1 LLLTCNLITRVK
13 PRHFNFGYWPFF
25 LPLFFI
31 LAATI
36 LFPLVVLVRESLQS
50 NGGFSFA
57 TYRRFF
63 DFTQGANLQALLGSV
78 KISLLSVIFSALFGI
93 PLAIVFARFDFP
105 GRKIFGVLVTLP
117 VLLPPLVGVLAFYFL
132 LGETGILPRLL
143 QWLFNLKNAPLVM
156 RGVTAILIVH
166 VYSFYVYFY
175 LFVRNALL
183 AADPALEEAGRN
195 LGASRSLVWR
205 RVIFPQL
212 LPAILGA
219 SLLVFMTSMAS
230 FTAPYIFGGN
240 WRFLTVEIY
249 NSKLNGDMPMAI
261 TQAVIV
267 AAVSLLFLLLMR
279 FQSGQAITGFGRG
292 TKGVAKAGNL
302 RQLPALQKFSL
313 ALLGLIVMVSL
324 ILPQLTLVMI
334 AFVKNGSWTSQIL
347 PDTFT
352 LENFT
357 TLWRQRQF
365 LQPFWN
371 SFWMATLATFAGAI
385 VSFIAAWLQTK
396 LTAPNRT
403 RVLPGVIDAVVM
415 LPYAIPGTVIAI
427 ALIATFNE
435 PHWFTANNILVGTAA
450 ILPLAYFIRHLPIQ
464 FRATAAA
471 FAQFDPGLD
480 EAARNLGASWWRR
493 MSRVTIPL
501 ILPGIVTGAMVAL
514 VNALG
519 EFVASIL
526 LYTYSTEPL
535 SVRIFSELRIF
546 NLGSV
551 AAYSVIL
558 TAIIG
563 LVMWLNQKWVGDRST
578 TI

>member
-1 LLLTCNLITRVK
+1 MTMKSRRLS
-13 PRHFNFGYWPFF
+13 FDYWPFS

-31 LAATI
+31 LAVTI
-36 LFPLVVLVRESLQS
+36 LFPLLALVRDSLQA
-50 NGGFSFA
+50 NGEFSLA

-63 DFTQGANLQALLGSV
+63 DFTQAANLQALLGSV
-78 KISLLSVIFSALFGI
+78 NISLLTVFFSALFGI
-93 PLAIVFARFDFP
+93 PLAILFARFDFP
-105 GRKIFGVLVTLP
+105 GRKLFGVLVTMP

-132 LGETGILPRLL
+132 LGETGILPRGL
-143 QWLFNLKNAPLVM
+143 QWLLHLQEAPLVM

-183 AADPALEEAGRN
+183 AADPALEEAARG
-195 LGASRSLVWR
+195 LGAGRGRVWW
-205 RVIFPQL
+205 RVILPQL

-219 SLLVFMTSMAS
+219 ALLVFMTSMAS

-261 TQAVIV
+261 TQAVII
-267 AAVSLLFLLLMR
+267 ASISLLFLLLLR
-279 FQSGQAITGFGRG
+279 LQSGPALTGFGRG
-292 TKGVAKAGNL
+292 TKGAAKTGNL
-302 RQLPALQKFSL
+302 RQLPALQKILL
-313 ALLGLIVMVSL
+313 AVLGFLVMLAL

-352 LENFT
+352 WENFT
-357 TLWRQRQF
+357 TLWRQQQF
-365 LQPFWN
+365 LRPFWN
-371 SFWMATLATFAGAI
+371 SFWMATVATMAGAM
-385 VSFIAAWLQTK
+385 VSLVAAWLQARPAATK
-396 LTAPNRT
+396 PSRLTAA
-403 RVLPGVIDAVVM
+403 LIDLSIM
-415 LPYAIPGTVIAI
+415 LPYAIPGTVVAI
-427 ALIATFNE
+427 ALIATFNA
-435 PHWFTANNILVGTAA
+435 PHWFTANNILVGTAT

-471 FAQFDPGLD
+471 FAQFDPALD

-501 ILPGIVTGAMVAL
+501 VLPGVATGAMVAL

-535 SVRIFSELRIF
+535 SVRIFSELRLF
-546 NLGSV
+546 NLGSA

>member
-1 LLLTCNLITRVK
+1 VK
-13 PRHFNFGYWPFF
+13 PRHFNFGYWSFL

-31 LAATI
+31 LAITI

-50 NGGFSFA
+50 NGSFSFA

-78 KISLLSVIFSALFGI
+78 NISLLSVIFSALFGI
-93 PLAIVFARFDFP
+93 PLAILFARFDFP

-143 QWLFNLKNAPLVM
+143 QWLFNLKAAPLVM
-156 RGVTAILIVH
+156 RGVPAILVVH

-183 AADPALEEAGRN
+183 AADPALEEAARN
-195 LGASRSLVWR
+195 LGANSWLVWR

-219 SLLVFMTSMAS
+219 ALLVFMTSMAS

-249 NSKLNGDMPMAI
+249 NSKLNGNLPMAI

-267 AAVSLLFLLLMR
+267 AAISLLFLLIMR

-292 TKGVAKAGNL
+292 TKGAARTGNL

-313 ALLGLIVMVSL
+313 TLLGLVVMISL

-334 AFVKNGSWTSQIL
+334 AFVRNGSWTSQIF

-396 LTAPNRT
+396 FTAPNRT
-403 RVLPGVIDAVVM
+403 RVLPAVIDAVVM

-435 PHWFTANNILVGTAA
+435 PHWFTANNILVGTAV

-501 ILPGIVTGAMVAL
+501 VLPGIATGAMVAL